1 MPSAPVSYGNSKK
14 WIAPKIQ
21 QKQKNDR
28 LNLARSKICKG
39 SPFWH
44 LDFDLE
50 THKREFGI
58 LMQTRLQETVPFSPL
73 QAPPSIV
80 SDMTTSS
87 TITSSSTVTS
97 STVISSMVASSMNP
111 TSTIASPTI
120 ASPIIDSP
128 PTTFR
133 PAFSGKTIEGPDFAS
148 NLSSVLCLPT
158 IFTPNFELGKLHVAP
173 WPSRSEMKYEGDDRI
188 LTDKLHGRFPG
199 APRVAG
205 NETVN
210 WQQTKVIVQ
219 YDLENYHTVPSE
231 AAIMLK
237 SHFIDDAD
245 HATDEEAIHMIGSE
259 LLEMLDPVD
268 RF

>member
-1 MPSAPVSYGNSKK
+1 MPSAPVAYGNSKK

-28 LNLARSKICKG
+28 LNLARKKMCKD

-50 THKREFGI
+50 AHKREFSI
-58 LMQTRLQETVPFSPL
+58 LMQTRLQVPSSPPQGSL
-73 QAPPSIV
+73 SIV

-87 TITSSSTVTS
+87 TITASSTITS
-97 STVISSMVASSMNP
+97 STVISSMAASSMAA
-111 TSTIASPTI
+111 SSMIASPEI
-120 ASPIIDSP
+120 ASPEIDSP

-133 PAFSGKTIEGPDFAS
+133 PAFSGKTIEGPGFDS
-148 NLSSVLCLPT
+148 NLSPVLCVPT
-158 IFTPNFELGKLHVAP
+158 VFTPSYELGKLHIAQ
-173 WPSRSEMKYEGDDRI
+173 WPSRSETKYEGDDRI
-188 LTDKLHGRFPG
+188 FTDKLHGRFPG
-199 APRVAG
+199 APRVPG

-231 AAIMLK
+231 AAVMLK
-237 SHFIDDAD
+237 SHFIDEAD
-245 HATDEEAIHMIGSE
+245 HATEEEAIHMIGSE